1 MERRTMM
8 EKGKISSLQMA
19 IMLYPA
25 IIATSIISV
34 PSIVAK
40 YAKNDLWI
48 SPIFASVIG
57 FATVYIAYELHK
69 LYPKQT
75 VIQFSEQ
82 IVGRFAGKMISLFIL
97 FFYLLATGHIV
108 RGYSEFIVSSFLIKT
123 PISVV
128 MASMVLLCAFAVQ
141 GGIEVLGRIAQLFLP
156 LFVIPLIISIVLL
169 SPDFDVKN
177 IFPILG
183 EGMMPSLQGAV
194 VPGGWYSEF
203 FLIIFLL
210 PFLTDMKK
218 ARKYGVLT
226 VLAVMVTLVLVNL
239 TVLFVL
245 GPTTPSKD
253 FPLMNAARYVS
264 LADFFEN
271 LESVAMAI
279 WIVGAFVKIS
289 VFYYATALGTAQWL
303 NLSDYRVVIWPFA
316 IIIIEIAFWSIP
328 SSAEYTSYLIT
339 VLPFYGPFVQT
350 IIPLFLL
357 MIAIVRKKIQKKT
370 VNQASHS

>member
-1 MERRTMM
+1 MM

-19 IMLYPA
+19 VMLYPA

-48 SPIFASVIG
+48 SPIFASVLG
-57 FATVYIAYELHK
+57 FVTVYIAYELHK

-82 IVGRFAGKMISLFIL
+82 IMGRFVGKMISLFIL
-97 FFYLLATGHIV
+97 SFYILSTGQIV
-108 RGYSEFIVSSFLIKT
+108 RGYSEFIVSSFLLKT
-123 PISVV
+123 PISVI

-141 GGIEVLGRIAQLFLP
+141 GGIEVLGRLAQLFAP
-156 LFVIPLIISIVLL
+156 FFIVPIVIFVVFL

-183 EGMMPSLQGAV
+183 GGVVPPLKGAV

-210 PFLTDMKK
+210 PFLTDVKK
-218 ARKYGVLT
+218 ARKYGMLT
-226 VLAVMVTLVLVNL
+226 VLAVMLTLVVVNL
-239 TVLFVL
+239 TVLFAL
-245 GPTTPSKD
+245 GPTTASKV
-253 FPLMNAARYVS
+253 FPLMNAIRYVN
-264 LADFFEN
+264 LGEFFEN
-271 LESVAMAI
+271 LESIAMAI

-289 VFYYATALGTAQWL
+289 VFYYVVVLGTAQWL
-303 NLSDYRVVIWPFA
+303 NLSDHRVIIWPFA
-316 IIIIEIAFWSIP
+316 IIIIEFAFWSLP
-328 SSAEYTSYLIT
+328 SSAEYTSYLT
-339 VLPFYGPFVQT
+339 KVLPFYGPFVQT

-357 MIAIVRKKIQKKT
+357 MIAAVRKRKKGT
-370 VNQASHS
+370 ANS